1 MAILKLHIA
10 PDPVLAQVATPVASV
25 TPAIQQLMDDMLETM
40 YATHGVGLAAPQVG
54 VSLRV
59 IVLDVDFN
67 PDDPHSVKK
76 PLQLANP
83 EVIWAS
89 TTTKK
94 CREGCLSLPDVWDE
108 VERPSHVKVRGL
120 NRTGD
125 VVTIEAKDNL
135 LAVCLQHEI
144 DHLNGTVFVNHL
156 SRLKQDIALRKL
168 QKNKKRGAYDPNLY
182 AID

>member
-1 MAILKLHIA
+1 MAILKLRIA
-10 PDPVLAQVATPVASV
+10 PDPVLARVATPVAAI

-54 VSLRV
+54 VSQRV

-67 PDDPHSVKK
+67 PDDPHSQKN

-89 TTTKK
+89 AETTL
-94 CREGCLSLPDVWDE
+94 CREGCLSLPDIWDE
-108 VERPSHVKVRGL
+108 VERPRHVRVKAL
-120 NRTGD
+120 NRAGEE
-125 VVTIEAKDNL
+125 VVIEAQDNL

-144 DHLNGTVFVNHL
+144 DHLNGTVFVDHL
-156 SRLKQDIALRKL
+156 SRLKHDIALRKL
-168 QKNKKRGAYDPNLY
+168 QKNKKRGAYDPRVYN
-182 AID
+182 ID